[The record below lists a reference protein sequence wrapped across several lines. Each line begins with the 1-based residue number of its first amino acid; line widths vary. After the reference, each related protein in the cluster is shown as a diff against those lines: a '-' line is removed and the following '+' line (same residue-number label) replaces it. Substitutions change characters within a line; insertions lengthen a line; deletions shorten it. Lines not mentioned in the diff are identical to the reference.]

1 MNDYIIM
8 SQAIHYLVQNSRN
21 QPSLEKISK
30 VAGLSPYYFQRKFKD
45 WVGVTPKTFL
55 QYLTYMDAK
64 TSLIIGEEISSAAF
78 NAGLSGSGR
87 LYDLCVK
94 LDAASPG
101 EIKRLGQGIEIQ
113 YGFGPT
119 PFGRTVIGISSRGI
133 CYLAFIHQQTKQNAI
148 RELQITWPK
157 ALLTHN
163 SELAINKLQQIFSF
177 KKRSEKLNAFVTGS
191 DFQLKVWRALLNIPP
206 GEFISYGS
214 LAKTIGRPGAAR
226 AVGSAIAKNY
236 LAYLIPCHRVI
247 RTSGVIGEYRWGS
260 DLKKEIIA
268 IESAITSS

>member
-1 MNDYIIM
+1 MNDYIKM
-8 SQAIHYLVQNSRN
+8 SQVIQYLVQNSRN
-21 QPSLEKISK
+21 QPSLEEVSRL
-30 VAGLSPYYFQRKFKD
+30 AGLSPYYFQRKFKT
-45 WVGVTPKTFL
+45 WVGVSPKAFL

-64 TSLIIGEEISSAAF
+64 TGLIKGEEISSAAF
-78 NAGLSGSGR
+78 NAGLSGPGR

-101 EIKRLGQGIEIQ
+101 EIKQLGQGFNIR

-119 PFGRTVIGISSRGI
+119 PFGRSIIGISSRGI
-133 CYLAFIHQQTKQNAI
+133 CYLAFINQQTKQNAI
-148 RELQITWPK
+148 KELQKTWPK

-163 SELAINKLQQIFSF
+163 TELAMNKLQEIFSF
-177 KKRSEKLNAFVTGS
+177 KNKSEKLDAFVTGS

-226 AVGSAIAKNY
+226 AVGSAVAKNY

-260 DLKKEIIA
+260 DLKKKIIA
-268 IESAITSS
+268 IESAITSL